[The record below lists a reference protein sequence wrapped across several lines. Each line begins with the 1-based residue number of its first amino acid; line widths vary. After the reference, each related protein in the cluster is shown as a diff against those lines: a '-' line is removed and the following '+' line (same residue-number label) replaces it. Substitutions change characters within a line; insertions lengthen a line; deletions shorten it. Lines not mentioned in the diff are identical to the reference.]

1 MPKKNLSILLLFIS
15 LTLPFLSYGQAWEAF
30 KTQLKKTQFQYDNDF
45 IIFDSLINRYES
57 ELDTL
62 EKIEVLFSIEE
73 YTYKTYLNL
82 EIAIDSMIIDF
93 CDENINLLENPQDHL
108 YFKRRKGKALSYL
121 ASTYAFYGR
130 FPDAT
135 TLFNE
140 SFILYNQLEDKAFLA
155 NVHNNFALMLE
166 DMGNF
171 IEANKH
177 YLHSLALRDEINEKS
192 NFTVTTLTNLGLN
205 YHELGNEQEAI
216 IQYDR
221 AYELSEKL
229 NLKDQQASIINNI
242 GLSYATIKEFVK
254 ARKYFKEALELSLSS
269 DDKRTQANIYINLGN
284 MYEDLDSNEKAL
296 DYYYKSFEV
305 IQNLTDR
312 GLKADISNNLGIIHM
327 NLDNFDLSAKY
338 YDQAFNNYSSIN
350 DSIGL
355 AGVLSNQ
362 SELAYKKGNLNKA
375 VELNKKAMILM
386 KGSNYIPFLRSIYER
401 QCGYLAEL
409 GMYEEALEMNAKY
422 NEIYEKIHS
431 YENQKSL
438 IGYDLQLEYEKAT
451 LKKELDHQYEIER
464 AQLKLDNEQSKTR
477 FWFVLGL
484 AFLSISILGYLTTR
498 YRTNK
503 RIASEKLAASEKLT
517 EAIILSQEEERKR
530 ISQELHDGIGAELI
544 AAKFKLSSD
553 TSNEAYS
560 MIEKAITDIRN
571 LSHQLIP
578 PAIEKQSIQQSIEN
592 YLVSI
597 KQELPFEI
605 ETSFIG
611 DLQQLS
617 PATKISIY
625 RILQECISNTIKYAK
640 ASNVT
645 VQLTLDEGE
654 FSMIYE
660 DDGIGFDKSIHPTGI
675 GIKNMESR
683 VHEIGGNIEISS
695 APGHGTSILL
705 TLSYSNT

>member
-1 MPKKNLSILLLFIS
+1 MNKTSLSILS
-15 LTLPFLSYGQAWEAF
+15 LIVTITLSFLGYGQTWESF
-30 KTQLKKTQFQYDNDF
+30 KTQLKNTEFKYDND
-45 IIFDSLINRYES
+45 IILFDSLINTYEA

-62 EKIEVLFSIEE
+62 EKMEILFSIEE
-73 YTYKTYLNL
+73 YTYKTYPKL
-82 EIAIDSMIIDF
+82 EIIVDSMIIDF
-93 CDENINLLENPQDHL
+93 CDENIKLLPNPSNHL

-121 ASTYAFYGR
+121 ASTYSFYGESSK
-130 FPDAT
+130 ANA
-135 TLFNE
+135 LFNE
-140 SFILYNQLEDKAFLA
+140 SFILFNQLEDKASLA
-155 NVHNNFALMLE
+155 NIHNNYAMMLE
-166 DMGNF
+166 DIGDF

-177 YLHSLALRDEINEKS
+177 YLHSLSLRNEIEEES
-192 NFTVTTLTNLGLN
+192 NFTIITLTNLGLN

-216 IQYDR
+216 IHYDK
-221 AYELSEKL
+221 AYELSERL
-229 NLKDQQASIINNI
+229 GLKDQQGAILNNI
-242 GLSYATIKEFVK
+242 GLSYATIKEFGK
-254 ARKYFKEALELSLSS
+254 AKKYFQDALDIAIKT
-269 DDKRTQANIYINLGN
+269 DDQRVQANVYINLGN
-284 MYEDLDSNEKAL
+284 MYEDLDSNKQAL
-296 DYYYKSFEV
+296 DYYYKSFET
-305 IQNLTDR
+305 IHELTDL
-312 GLKADISNNLGIIHM
+312 GLKADISNNLGITHM
-327 NLDNFDLSAKY
+327 NLDNFSLSAKY
-338 YDQAFNNYSSIN
+338 YDQAYKNYSSIN

-355 AGVLSNQ
+355 AGVISNQ
-362 SELAYKKGNLNKA
+362 SELEFKNGNLEKA
-375 VELNKKAMILM
+375 VALNQKAINLM
-386 KGSNYIPFLRSIYER
+386 EGSSYVTFLRSVYER

-409 GMYEEALEMNAKY
+409 GRYEEALKMNAKY
-422 NEIYEKIHS
+422 NQIYEKIHS

-464 AQLKLDNEQSKTR
+464 AQLKLESERSKTQ
-477 FWFVLGL
+477 FWFTLGL
-484 AFLSISILGYLTTR
+484 AFLTISILGYLATR
-498 YRTNK
+498 FRTNK
-503 RIASEKLAASEKLT
+503 RIANEKLAASEKLT

-530 ISQELHDGIGAELI
+530 ISRELHDGIGAELI
-544 AAKFKLSSD
+544 AAKFKLISD
-553 TSNEAYS
+553 TSTEAYT
-560 MIEKAITDIRN
+560 MLEKAITDIRN

-578 PAIEKQSIQQSIEN
+578 PAIEKQSIQQSIES

-645 VQLTLDEGE
+645 IQLTLDEGE

-695 APGHGTSILL
+695 TPGHGTSILISINL
-705 TLSYSNT
+705 D